1 MVDWPSSS
9 ATKAPRLIP
18 VRVAG
23 QLLAATE
30 RNSLLLLL
38 KLPEQQVDQPSQNED
53 STSTLVHD

>member
-30 RNSLLLLL
+30 RNSLLLL
-38 KLPEQQVDQPSQNED
+38 KLPEQVDQPSQNED

>member
-30 RNSLLLLL
+30 RNSLLLL